1 MKTKDM
7 AYIALMAVLI
17 SVCSWLSVPAAIP
30 FTMQTYAVFTALLLL
45 GGRRGSIAV
54 AVYIALGAVGLPV
67 FSGFAGGIG
76 KLMGPSGGYIF
87 GFMLTALCY
96 WLCERVLGK
105 KLWVRIVSLVV
116 GLALCYAFGTVW
128 FVKVYSAAKPISY
141 ASALGM
147 CVFPFI
153 VPDLVKMVLAFLTEK
168 VLRKHINIE

>member
-30 FTMQTYAVFTALLLL
+30 LTVQTFAVFTALLLW

-67 FSGFAGGIG
+67 FSGFAGGVG

-87 GFMLTALCY
+87 GFVLTGRCY
-96 WLCERVLGK
+96 WLGEKLLGK
-105 KLWVRIVSLVV
+105 KLWVKIVSLII

-141 ASALGM
+141 ASALGL
-147 CVFPFI
+147 CVVPFI
-153 VPDLVKMVLAFLTEK
+153 IPDAAKMALAFLTDR
-168 VLRKHINIE
+168 VIRKHVNIE

>member
-67 FSGFAGGIG
+67 FSGFAKRYRDSWGRRRIYLRLYAHG
-76 KLMGPSGGYIF
+76 
-87 GFMLTALCY
+87 AL
-96 WLCERVLGK
+96 L
-105 KLWVRIVSLVV
+105 
-116 GLALCYAFGTVW
+116 LALRRSPRQKAV
-128 FVKVYSAAKPISY
+128 
-141 ASALGM
+141 
-147 CVFPFI
+147 
-153 VPDLVKMVLAFLTEK
+153 E
-168 VLRKHINIE
+168 

>member
-76 KLMGPSGGYIF
+76 KLMGPSGGYISS
-87 GFMLTALCY
+87 ALCS
-96 WLCERVLGK
+96 RRFAIG
-105 KLWVRIVSLVV
+105 
-116 GLALCYAFGTVW
+116 
-128 FVKVYSAAKPISY
+128 SARGFSAKSCG
-141 ASALGM
+141 SG
-147 CVFPFI
+147 
-153 VPDLVKMVLAFLTEK
+153 
-168 VLRKHINIE
+168 

>member
-45 GGRRGSIAV
+45 SIAV

-105 KLWVRIVSLVV
+105 KLWVKTVSLVV

-153 VPDLVKMVLAFLTEK
+153 VPDLVKMTLAFLTERVIK
-168 VLRKHINIE
+168 KHVNIE

>member
-1 MKTKDM
+1 M

-30 FTMQTYAVFTALLLL
+30 FTMQTFAVFTALLLL

-67 FSGFAGGIG
+67 FSGFAGGVG

-87 GFMLTALCY
+87 GFVLTGLCY
-96 WLCERVLGK
+96 WLGEKLLGK
-105 KLWVRIVSLVV
+105 KLWVKIVSLII

-141 ASALGM
+141 ASALGL

-153 VPDLVKMVLAFLTEK
+153 IPDLLKIALARIISRRLAAAIR
-168 VLRKHINIE
+168 LQ

>member
-105 KLWVRIVSLVV
+105 KLWVKTVSLVV

-147 CVFPFI
+147 CVFRSSSRI
-153 VPDLVKMVLAFLTEK
+153 LSKWR
-168 VLRKHINIE
+168 LRF

>member
-96 WLCERVLGK
+96 WLCERLFGK

-141 ASALGM
+141 ASALRSSSRILSKWRLHSLPKRF
-147 CVFPFI
+147 CESI
-153 VPDLVKMVLAFLTEK
+153 
-168 VLRKHINIE
+168 

>member
-105 KLWVRIVSLVV
+105 KLWVKTVSLVV

-128 FVKVYSAAKPISY
+128 FVKGTNTWQTWGIS
-141 ASALGM
+141 
-147 CVFPFI
+147 
-153 VPDLVKMVLAFLTEK
+153 
-168 VLRKHINIE
+168 

>member
-30 FTMQTYAVFTALLLL
+30 FTMQTFAVFTALLLL

-67 FSGFAGGIG
+67 FSGFAGGVG

-87 GFMLTALCY
+87 GFVITGLCY
-96 WLCERVLGK
+96 WLGEKLLGK
-105 KLWVRIVSLVV
+105 KLWVKIVSLII

-141 ASALGM
+141 ASALGL

-153 VPDLVKMVLAFLTEK
+153 IPDAAKMALAFLTDR
-168 VLRKHINIE
+168 VIRKHVNIE

>member
-96 WLCERVLGK
+96 WLFEKLLGK
-105 KLWVRIVSLVV
+105 KLWVKTVSLIV

-141 ASALGM
+141 TSALGM

-153 VPDLVKMVLAFLTEK
+153 VPDLVKMTLAFLTERVIK
-168 VLRKHINIE
+168 KHVNIE